1 MHSASRSVQ
10 SWHFGRAPLHL
21 VFRSRHIWHCVL
33 RDEMECSNG
42 EKSRVEYILTAIVAL
57 LLGYSVA
64 SELDRFFC
72 VI

>member
-1 MHSASRSVQ
+1 
-10 SWHFGRAPLHL
+10 
-21 VFRSRHIWHCVL
+21 
-33 RDEMECSNG
+33 MECSDG
-42 EKSRVEYILTAIVAL
+42 EKSWVEYILTAIVAL